1 MATNGPFFRRA
12 VPPDRT
18 AFLAEIE
25 RRRAALAEARAAGD
39 GAAVRDAAGGLGSM
53 LFWIE
58 GSEGEAAALLS
69 EALAL
74 SRAQGDRTT
83 EIDGLLG
90 LGTAVQYLGERERS
104 VALFEEGLALCAA
117 SGIRGQE
124 HFLLHHL
131 GRCLVEMG
139 RIEAARTAFEKALAI
154 RKTLGDP
161 RFLGSTQAALDDIA
175 KMA

>member
-58 GSEGEAAALLS
+58 GSEGEAA
-69 EALAL
+69 
-74 SRAQGDRTT
+74 
-83 EIDGLLG
+83 
-90 LGTAVQYLGERERS
+90 
-104 VALFEEGLALCAA
+104 
-117 SGIRGQE
+117 
-124 HFLLHHL
+124 
-131 GRCLVEMG
+131 
-139 RIEAARTAFEKALAI
+139 RTAFEKALAI